1 VHTVFFK
8 YLMGIEAM
16 ALAYFLF

>member
-1 VHTVFFK
+1 
-8 YLMGIEAM
+8 MGIEAM